1 MTRQRDLE
9 TSDRFHVIARGA
21 DRQDI
26 FTTDTGR
33 HGFESLIGDAADLT
47 GVVIEAYAL
56 MTNHMHVVVHAP
68 DGSLP
73 DFARLLL
80 ATHAIRYNRHTDR
93 TGPLFDGR
101 YHSVPIDGDRH
112 FVATCRYVH
121 RNPVV
126 ITGVDALPAYRWSS
140 LGVLLGRRPSPS
152 WLDLGHLV
160 EIVDPIDHLASVRS
174 SAVDDLGFHG
184 FAPILRPRLD
194 DIVLA
199 AQAVVAAQDGLVPR
213 GRFDPARS
221 VAMMLAVEL
230 RAATTGEIA
239 TVFGVSPHAVRLAA
253 RRGRA
258 RSATDSRFAR
268 LHADVREDLVRT
280 TPIRRHG

>member
-1 MTRQRDLE
+1 
-9 TSDRFHVIARGA
+9 
-21 DRQDI
+21 
-26 FTTDTGR
+26 
-33 HGFESLIGDAADLT
+33 
-47 GVVIEAYAL
+47 
-56 MTNHMHVVVHAP
+56 MTNHLHLVVQTP
-68 DGSLP
+68 GESLP
-73 DFARLLL
+73 DFAQLLL

-126 ITGVDALPAYRWSS
+126 ITGLDALPAYRWSS
-140 LGVLLGRRPSPS
+140 LGVLLGRRAAPC
-152 WLDLGHLV
+152 WLDLQRLA

-174 SAVDDLGFHG
+174 SAVDDLGFRG
-184 FAPILRPRLD
+184 LEPILRPRLD
-194 DIVLA
+194 EIVLA
-199 AQAVVAAQDGLVPR
+199 AETAVEAQAVVVPG
-213 GRFDPARS
+213 GRFDPGRS

-230 RAATTGEIA
+230 RAATTSEIA

-258 RSATDSRFAR
+258 RAATDSRFAR
-268 LHADVREDLVRT
+268 LHADVLEDLVRT